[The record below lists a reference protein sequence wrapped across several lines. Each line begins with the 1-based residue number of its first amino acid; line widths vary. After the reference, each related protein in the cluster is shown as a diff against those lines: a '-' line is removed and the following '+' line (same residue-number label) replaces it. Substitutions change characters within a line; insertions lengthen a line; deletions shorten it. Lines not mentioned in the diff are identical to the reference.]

1 MSRSTLFVLG
11 IDIYWN
17 SVEGDFAI
25 LNISRPLRE
34 LDIEKKDTGFKMK
47 RRTIGESGDVSKY
60 DTPIRIDYEY
70 ALKLEKVGALV
81 PRRVYEIELGL
92 NMDDPL
98 SGSIVTKLTPVDAE
112 IKKHFEASLGE
123 KQGS

>member
-1 MSRSTLFVLG
+1 MARNRLFVLG

-17 SVEGDFAI
+17 SIEGYFAV

-34 LDIEKKDTGFKMK
+34 LDINKKETGFKMT
-47 RRTIGESGDVSKY
+47 RRTLGESGDVSQY
-60 DTPIRIDYEY
+60 DKPIRIDYEY

-81 PRRVYEIELGL
+81 PRREYEFDLDL
-92 NMDDPL
+92 NPLDPL
-98 SGSIVTKLTPVDAE
+98 AGSIVTKLIPVDPE

-123 KQGS
+123 KQGA